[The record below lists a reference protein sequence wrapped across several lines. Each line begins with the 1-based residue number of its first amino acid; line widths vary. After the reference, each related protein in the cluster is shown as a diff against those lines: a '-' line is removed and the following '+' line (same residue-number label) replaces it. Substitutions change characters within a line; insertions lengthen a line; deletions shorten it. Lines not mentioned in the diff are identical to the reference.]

1 MSHTTESQIAL
12 NIAVMTVSD
21 TRDEITDTSGHYLIK
36 ALTEAGHHLADKD
49 IVKDDVYQM
58 RAVVSQWIADDTIHA
73 ILVTGGTGFTER
85 DSTPEAFAPLF
96 DKSVDG
102 FGELFRHISY
112 GEIGNSTIQSRALA
126 GLANNTVIFCM
137 PGSTG
142 ACKTAWT
149 GIIKDQ
155 LDSMHKPCNFAPH
168 ITIGKKCESR
178 EQ

>member
-1 MSHTTESQIAL
+1 MSQTTELQIAL

-21 TRDEITDTSGHYLIK
+21 TRDEITDTSGHYLMK
-36 ALTEAGHHLADKD
+36 ALTDAGHHLADKD

-58 RAVVSQWIADDTIHA
+58 RSVASKWIADDTIHA

-85 DSTPEAFAPLF
+85 DSTPEAFTPLF

-178 EQ
+178 EK